1 MAENRTDRNITN
13 RDTEKRERKVRQWQ
27 PAATLPDPAPQ
38 PGYAFRWIR
47 TSILGQPD
55 PTNMSGK
62 LREGW
67 EPVKAEDHP
76 EMMLT
81 PNASGNLE
89 IGGLILCKTPQELV
103 DQRDA
108 YYNKQARAQMDSVN
122 NTLFRENDPRMP
134 LFKDHKSETSRSAFG
149 SGSSKL

>member
-1 MAENRTDRNITN
+1 MAENRTERNMIN
-13 RDTEKRERKVRQWQ
+13 RETETRARTVRQWQ

>member
-1 MAENRTDRNITN
+1 MAENRTERSLVN
-13 RDTEKRERKVRQWQ
+13 RDTDTRERKVRQWK
-27 PAATLPDPAPQ
+27 PAATLPDPTPQ
-38 PGYAFRWIR
+38 PGYVFRWIR
-47 TSILGQPD
+47 NSILGQAD

-67 EPVKAEDHP
+67 EPVRAEDHP

-81 PNASGNLE
+81 ANPSGNLE
-89 IGGLILCKTPQELV
+89 IGGLVLCKAPEEIM
-103 DQRDA
+103 DQRNA

>member
-1 MAENRTDRNITN
+1 MAENRTERNLTN
-13 RDTEKRERKVRQWQ
+13 RDAETRERRVRQWQ

-47 TSILGQPD
+47 TAILGQPD

-89 IGGLILCKTPQELV
+89 IGGLILCKAPEELM
-103 DQRDA
+103 DQRNA
-108 YYNKQARAQMDSVN
+108 YYNKQNRAQMDSVN

-134 LFKDHKSETSRSAFG
+134 MFKDHKSETSRSGFG

>member
-1 MAENRTDRNITN
+1 MAENRTERNLIN
-13 RDTEKRERKVRQWQ
+13 REVETRERTIRQWK

-47 TSILGQPD
+47 TAILGQPD

>member
-1 MAENRTDRNITN
+1 MAENRTDRNLTN
-13 RDTEKRERKVRQWQ
+13 RDVETRERKVRQWQ

-38 PGYAFRWIR
+38 PGYVFRWVR
-47 TSILGQPD
+47 TAILGQPD
-55 PTNMSGK
+55 PTNVSGK

-76 EMMLT
+76 EMMLEA
-81 PNASGNLE
+81 NKSGNLE
-89 IGGLILCKTPQELV
+89 IGGLILCKAPEELMG
-103 DQRDA
+103 QRDA
-108 YYNKQARAQMDSVN
+108 HYNKQNRAQMESVN

-149 SGSSKL
+149 SGTSKL

>member
-13 RDTEKRERKVRQWQ
+13 RDTETRERKVRQWQ

>member
-1 MAENRTDRNITN
+1 MAENRTERNLTN
-13 RDTEKRERKVRQWQ
+13 REAETRARTVRQWQ

-47 TSILGQPD
+47 TAILGQPD

-89 IGGLILCKTPQELV
+89 IGGLILCKAPEELM
-103 DQRDA
+103 DQRNA
-108 YYNKQARAQMDSVN
+108 YYNKQNRAQMDSVN

>member
-1 MAENRTDRNITN
+1 
-13 RDTEKRERKVRQWQ
+13 
-27 PAATLPDPAPQ
+27 
-38 PGYAFRWIR
+38 
-47 TSILGQPD
+47 
-55 PTNMSGK
+55 MSGK
-62 LREGW
+62 MREGW
-67 EPVKAEDHP
+67 EPVRAEDHP

-81 PNASGNLE
+81 ANPSGNLE
-89 IGGLILCKTPQELV
+89 IGGLILCKAPEELM
-103 DQRDA
+103 DQRNA

>member
-1 MAENRTDRNITN
+1 MAETRTERNLINRE
-13 RDTEKRERKVRQWQ
+13 TETRARTVRQWQ

-47 TSILGQPD
+47 TAILGQPD

-89 IGGLILCKTPQELV
+89 IGGLILCKAPEELM
-103 DQRDA
+103 DQRNA
-108 YYNKQARAQMDSVN
+108 YYNKQNRAQMDSVN